1 MLLYKSK
8 LGHMSGKLCSTWEEP
23 FIVTEVFPY
32 GAVEIKEESSTR
44 TFKVNGHRLRIF
56 NENQDM
62 LNKTMDG
69 MNLTSP
75 SYLPP

>member
-1 MLLYKSK
+1 VLLYKSK
-8 LGHMSGKLCSTWEEP
+8 LGHMNGKLRSTWEGP
-23 FIVTEVFPY
+23 YIVTEVFPY
-32 GAVEIKEESSTR
+32 GAVEIKEESSVR

-56 NENQDM
+56 NENQDI

>member
-1 MLLYKSK
+1 MLSLLK
-8 LGHMSGKLCSTWEEP
+8 HVPP
-23 FIVTEVFPY
+23 FLVGVNPAAPY
-32 GAVEIKEESSTR
+32 GAVEIKEESSAR

-69 MNLTSP
+69 MNLISP